1 MQYLQSIKLIQFIV
15 LNSIKVIESLVQ
27 YCFSIRLF
35 TNLIMRGKQMKI
47 RLYNKILKAP
57 YLLSQFM
64 HVQNIHG
71 KQTCLLMTMVDNECR
86 VSQGGDEEHDNS
98 TILEREGVQN
108 LQPRNARLVYL
119 ITYSKADLSLVRT
132 REVTPL
138 RMMTSIFSRKIIQS
152 LPILTIQLLP
162 TQVWLFERMIWQEHF
177 NPVAVNK
184 RENA

>member
-1 MQYLQSIKLIQFIV
+1 
-15 LNSIKVIESLVQ
+15 
-27 YCFSIRLF
+27 
-35 TNLIMRGKQMKI
+35 
-47 RLYNKILKAP
+47 
-57 YLLSQFM
+57 
-64 HVQNIHG
+64 
-71 KQTCLLMTMVDNECR
+71 MTMVDNECR